1 MAIYKC
7 KMCGGTLEISGESS
21 VATCEYCGSVQTLPK
36 KNDEVLTNLFNR
48 ANNLRIKCEFDKAAD
63 VYEKILNEDNNDSEA
78 HWGLVLCKYGIEYV
92 EDPKTYKRIPT
103 CHRTQYESILTDV
116 DYLAAVSNADSV
128 SADIYKAQAE
138 EIANLQKDILA
149 IVKNEKPFDVFICY
163 KETDENGKRTVDS
176 ALANDIYYQLTQE
189 GMKVFYAAITLED
202 KLGVEY
208 EPYIFAAL
216 NSAKVMLVVGTK
228 AEYFDAVWVKNE
240 WSRYLKLMKNDRSKL
255 LVPCY
260 RDMDAY
266 DLPEEFSHLQAQD
279 MSKIGFVND
288 VVRGIKKVIKADEP
302 KVETVVKETVV
313 ASDNTNVAPLLK
325 RAFMFLEDGDWKSAD
340 EYCEKALDIDPEC
353 AEAYLGK
360 LMADLNINKKEL
372 LKDCAEPF
380 NGNNNY
386 IKAYRFGDEALK
398 SELDS
403 FINIII
409 DRNENARLSSIYG
422 GAVSLMNSAV
432 SDKAFR
438 IAAEKFNTIKHY
450 KDSALLAGKCLEKA
464 EDARKDHIYM
474 AAKTFMNNNL
484 ISSYENAVKSLNSIS
499 GWKDSDELVSECE
512 RKIKELKAK
521 NEKEHIEAE
530 KNKKQIIKIV
540 KIVSPIVAAFVLF
553 LIILNSYILPS
564 NKYKQAEDLLS
575 NGEYASAIN
584 VFKDLSEK
592 DFKDSEQRM
601 IDCKTSWYNYAME
614 LVSNKKYSEAIFEF
628 QALGN
633 YKDSNKQIDICNR
646 EILNLRYEDAVKL
659 YKEGKYTDAINILED
674 LGDFENSPN
683 KIKEVKLNYAKF
695 LFKEEKYNEAK
706 EIFDS
711 LEQYEDAVHCSYLC
725 DDKINGIDRDALK
738 KTLKEAKIN
747 SIVKY
752 GRYNSKPIE
761 WIVAEKKDGKALLIS
776 KYNLSNVVYKDFILK
791 HNSHLTNDATWSG
804 SDARKHCES
813 FYNSSFIGSE
823 KEMIVCSEVY
833 TPYEIGVH
841 KYNPVSYD
849 YVFLLSK
856 EEVNKYFKSDS
867 SKVAAD
873 TDNRYE
879 YKSYWLRTPSSG
891 MYAYY
896 VYYGEFA
903 NAKFHPGL
911 VDDKGT
917 RSNLGFRPAMW
928 VAYE

>member
-7 KMCGGTLEISGESS
+7 KMCGGSLEVSGESS

-228 AEYFDAVWVKNE
+228 PEYFEAVWVKNE

-255 LVPCY
+255 LIPCY

-325 RAFMFLEDGDWKSAD
+325 RAFMFLEDGDWKSAN
-340 EYCEKALDIDPEC
+340 EYCEKVLDLEPEC

-360 LMADLNINKKEL
+360 LMADFNINKKEL

-398 SELDS
+398 TELNS
-403 FINIII
+403 FINHII

-422 GAVSLMNSAV
+422 GAVSLMNSAA

-450 KDSALLAGKCLEKA
+450 KDSALLAENCLEKA
-464 EDARKDHIYM
+464 KKIKNKEETEK
-474 AAKTFMNNNL
+474 KNNL
-484 ISSYENAVKSLNSIS
+484 YSKACENYEDLINKKIDISEMDRVIANTIS
-499 GWKDSDELVSECE
+499 QLKDLGDYKDSAEKLLKINSLKNAFKDYSDKYLN
-512 RKIKELKAK
+512 KIKNLEFEISELQYKIMGVSAMK
-521 NEKEHIEAE
+521 FKEYLSNLF
-530 KNKKQIIKIV
+530 KNK
-540 KIVSPIVAAFVLF
+540 IVATVTILVDVLSLVLGIF
-553 LIILNSYILPS
+553 
-564 NKYKQAEDLLS
+564 LLS
-575 NGEYASAIN
+575 DDVDFVWRVYCFIFPVGTVGPFIVFLMVDMKNYFKIKKLTQDKKKLTEELEKQLKSIPPF
-584 VFKDLSEK
+584 VFKD
-592 DFKDSEQRM
+592 
-601 IDCKTSWYNYAME
+601 
-614 LVSNKKYSEAIFEF
+614 
-628 QALGN
+628 
-633 YKDSNKQIDICNR
+633 
-646 EILNLRYEDAVKL
+646 
-659 YKEGKYTDAINILED
+659 
-674 LGDFENSPN
+674 
-683 KIKEVKLNYAKF
+683 
-695 LFKEEKYNEAK
+695 
-706 EIFDS
+706 
-711 LEQYEDAVHCSYLC
+711 
-725 DDKINGIDRDALK
+725 
-738 KTLKEAKIN
+738 
-747 SIVKY
+747 
-752 GRYNSKPIE
+752 
-761 WIVAEKKDGKALLIS
+761 
-776 KYNLSNVVYKDFILK
+776 
-791 HNSHLTNDATWSG
+791 
-804 SDARKHCES
+804 
-813 FYNSSFIGSE
+813 
-823 KEMIVCSEVY
+823 
-833 TPYEIGVH
+833 
-841 KYNPVSYD
+841 
-849 YVFLLSK
+849 
-856 EEVNKYFKSDS
+856 
-867 SKVAAD
+867 
-873 TDNRYE
+873 
-879 YKSYWLRTPSSG
+879 
-891 MYAYY
+891 
-896 VYYGEFA
+896 
-903 NAKFHPGL
+903 
-911 VDDKGT
+911 
-917 RSNLGFRPAMW
+917 
-928 VAYE
+928 